1 MKTFVAVL
9 RGPDHV
15 FEFVDAAHRDSF
27 GDRKIL
33 GKARADVYPELND
46 QGFADAP
53 RLAYTSGETV
63 FMRDKSARFASSLPG
78 QPLQRRLDISY
89 EPMRDAKGVISG
101 LFVRGRDITGLG
113 DHPLE
118 LRARD
123 SGLETLSDAE
133 LLTLMLYHVTQDAD
147 SADRAAHLLER
158 FGHLSGVLSGS
169 LPSLS
174 RIVPGPQDSSPRSLP
189 SSVALHLK
197 ITREIGRRILFERVA
212 SKPIL
217 SSSASLRRY
226 LKALLGSEPREKFL
240 VLFLGP
246 SLRLIACETMSEGTV
261 AHAPVYAREV
271 IRRALELSATALILV
286 HNHPSGSRRVS
297 ASDIRTTMDIQRGG
311 AVLDI
316 ALIDHLIVAGDSIL
330 SLAEDGLMPAIGAR
344 DKPVR

>member
-1 MKTFVAVL
+1 MKSFLAIL

-15 FEFVDAAHRDSF
+15 FEFVDAAHRESF
-27 GDRKIL
+27 GDREII
-33 GKARADVYPELND
+33 GRARADVYPELNN

-53 RLAYTSGETV
+53 RRAYATGETV
-63 FMRDKSARFASSLPG
+63 FMRDRSARFATSLPG

-101 LFVRGRDITGLG
+101 LFVRGRDVTGLG

-118 LRARD
+118 HRARD
-123 SGLETLSDAE
+123 AGLETLNDAE
-133 LLTLMLYHVTQDAD
+133 LLTLMLYHITQDAD
-147 SADRAAHLLER
+147 SADQAAHLLRR
-158 FGHLSGVLSGS
+158 FGHLSGVLCGS

-174 RIVPGPQDSSPRSLP
+174 RIVPGVQDSSSRSLP

-212 SKPIL
+212 AKPIL
-217 SSSASLRRY
+217 SSSASLRGY
-226 LKALLGSEPREKFL
+226 LKALLGDEPREKFL

-271 IRRALELSATALILV
+271 IRRALELSATGLVLV
-286 HNHPSGSRRVS
+286 HNHPSGSRRIS
-297 ASDIRTTMDIQRGG
+297 ASDIRTTMEIQRGG

-316 ALIDHLIVAGDSIL
+316 AVIDHLIVAGDAIV
-330 SLAEDGLMPAIGAR
+330 SLADDGRMPVLKIT
-344 DKPVR
+344 DLPV